1 MNNAI
6 LFFYNINVSNVKKI
20 NKNYYFQYLN
30 NNYGIY
36 SYNRDISDAEV
47 LYSLNLELLNRGLV
61 GYQIILTKNKEVLF
75 IYEDNYYIMMK
86 LPNIKNR
93 IINYNDILYFNFE
106 ITSNAYQKLD
116 KSNWNISWSN
126 KIDFIEYQFKQ
137 MNNKYPILNDVI
149 DYFIGIW
156 ENAIS
161 YYTNNVNF
169 KHLKYVCHKR
179 ISIDMDL
186 YDFLNP
192 LNFVIDYKER
202 DIGDYLKSYIIKKN
216 YSLNS
221 FSYIFNN
228 LSRES
233 MILLISRILFPSY
246 FFDLYEKI
254 IIDNYKESE
263 IIEIIKKRNNTISLI
278 KYIFDNFSNYNIP
291 YIDWIKKSD

>member
-36 SYNRDISDAEV
+36 SYNRDISDAEA

-93 IINYNDILYFNFE
+93 IINYNDILYFDFE
-106 ITSNAYQKLD
+106 ISNNIYQRLD
-116 KSNWNISWSN
+116 KSNWNTLWSN

-179 ISIDMDL
+179 IDIDMDL

-233 MILLISRILFPSY
+233 IILLISRILFPSY

-263 IIEIIKKRNNTISLI
+263 IIEIIKKRNNIISLI
-278 KYIFDNFSNYNIP
+278 KYIFDKFSNYNIP

>member
-36 SYNRDISDAEV
+36 SYNRDISDAGI

-93 IINYNDILYFNFE
+93 IINYNDILYFDFE
-106 ITSNAYQKLD
+106 ISNNIYQRLD
-116 KSNWNISWSN
+116 KSNWNTLWSN

-179 ISIDMDL
+179 IDIDMDL

-233 MILLISRILFPSY
+233 IILLISRILFPSY

-263 IIEIIKKRNNTISLI
+263 IIEIIKKRNNIISLI
-278 KYIFDNFSNYNIP
+278 KYIFDKFSSHNIP